1 MDRTEITSGTE
12 WEEDVGYSRAVR
24 VDDRIE
30 VAGTTAT
37 DENGDP
43 VAPGQPYE
51 QASHAFG
58 IVEDAIIEA
67 GGDPTDVVRTR
78 MFVTDA
84 EDWKQIGR
92 AHGEHFGD
100 AKPASTLV
108 EVQALIDPELVV
120 EVEAAAIV
128 GRGSSDGVP

>member
-1 MDRTEITSGTE
+1 MKRTEISSGTE
-12 WEEDVGYSRAVR
+12 WEDEVGYSRAVR
-24 VDDRIE
+24 VADRIE

-37 DENGDP
+37 DEHGDP

-51 QASHAFG
+51 QASHAFDL
-58 IVEDAIIEA
+58 VEDAIREA
-67 GGDPTDVVRTR
+67 GGEPEDVVRTR

-84 EDWKQIGR
+84 DDWEHVGR

-108 EVQALIDPELVV
+108 EVQALIDPTLVV
-120 EVEAAAIV
+120 EVEATAIV
-128 GRGSSDGVP
+128 E

>member
-1 MDRTEITSGTE
+1 MDRTEVSSGTE
-12 WEEDVGYSRAVR
+12 WEEEVGYSRAVR
-24 VDDRIE
+24 VGGRIE

-37 DENGDP
+37 DEHGDP

-51 QASHAFG
+51 QASQAFDL
-58 IVEDAIIEA
+58 VEDAIVEA
-67 GGDPTDVVRTR
+67 GGEPSDVVRTR

-84 EDWKQIGR
+84 EDWEQIGR

-108 EVQALIDPELVV
+108 EVAALIDPALVV
-120 EVEAAAIV
+120 EIEATAIV
-128 GRGSSDGVP
+128 E